1 MTKII
6 TISRQYGSG
15 GKAIG
20 ERLAKRLNIPFYD
33 KELVELASKSS
44 EINLDVFTHE
54 EEIAGAEISYLSSL
68 QHFLHE
74 GSDGLLNLSVKDRM
88 FIAQSEVI
96 EELANQGPAVFVGRC
111 GDVVLKNH
119 PSAIHVF
126 IKANEQSRKE
136 RVINDYGV
144 ESEKALLTMKRID
157 HRRKHYYE
165 YYTGRRW
172 GDMNN
177 YDLVIDS
184 SKFDID
190 EIVDMLEIICQ

>member
-20 ERLAKRLNIPFYD
+20 ERLAERLNIPFYD

-190 EIVDMLEIICQ
+190 EIVDMLEIIYQ